1 MFKKISLDNNIPLL
15 LEATKELRS
24 VCIGIWVKVG
34 SRYEKE
40 NKNGI
45 SHFLE
50 HMYFKGTEGRSAR
63 DIAIESDSLG
73 GELNAFTSTEYTLF
87 YIKVLNEYIEK
98 AADLL
103 TDIFLNA
110 TFPESDIEKEKNIVL
125 EEIKMVEDNP
135 GDYVHDLFS
144 KNIWGEEGLGQ
155 SILGS
160 KETIDSFTRKDL
172 SEHIEQHYGTNDIV
186 VACSGNFQEDEL
198 VGYLNRTMGQL
209 KREGGHVVKQTPHY
223 RGGVNIIT
231 KEMSESHI
239 CLGLR
244 GLPYVSDQRYVLHLL
259 NTILGSGFSSRLF
272 QNIRENRGLAYSIY
286 SFHSAF
292 FDTGLWSV
300 YAGTDRSHV
309 SEVVNTD
316 DIPLLV
322 SHYLKKISISNDKRI
337 NGVSSPAL
345 QVLEH
350 YNWPGNVRQL
360 VNSLE
365 HAAITCK
372 TDTVDVSDLPDY
384 LFEEENA
391 DNNKPLAEK
400 EKIRDALTMFKGNR
414 TLAAKHLGI
423 SRVTLWKR
431 IKDYNITV

>member
-135 GDYVHDLFS
+135 GDYVHDLFC

-309 SEVVNTD
+309 SEVVN
-316 DIPLLV
+316 
-322 SHYLKKISISNDKRI
+322 ISVDEIRGLS
-337 NGVSSPAL
+337 GTV
-345 QVLEH
+345 
-350 YNWPGNVRQL
+350 
-360 VNSLE
+360 
-365 HAAITCK
+365 
-372 TDTVDVSDLPDY
+372 TVDDLERAKSQ
-384 LFEEENA
+384 L
-391 DNNKPLAEK
+391 
-400 EKIRDALTMFKGNR
+400 KGNLVLALES
-414 TLAAKHLGI
+414 TSNKMTNIAKQEIYYGKYFTPDEIIGMVESVTLDNIKDLAAKLAGDEDFA
-423 SRVTLWKR
+423 L
-431 IKDYNITV
+431 TVYGPVHEDDIRGSCKLFR

>member
-1 MFKKISLDNNIPLL
+1 MFKKIALDNNIPLII
-15 LEATKELRS
+15 ETTKDLRS
-24 VCIGIWVKVG
+24 VCIGLWVKVG

-50 HMYFKGTEGRSAR
+50 HMYFKGTASRSAR

-110 TFPESDIEKEKNIVL
+110 TFPESDMEKEKNIVL

-144 KNIWGEEGLGQ
+144 RNIWGEEGLGQ
-155 SILGS
+155 SILGRQ
-160 KETIDSFTRKDL
+160 ETIDSFTRKDL
-172 SEHIEQHYGTNDIV
+172 TEHIEQHYGTNDIV
-186 VACSGNFQEDEL
+186 IACSGNFQEDEL
-198 VGYLNRTMGQL
+198 VGHLNRTMGQL
-209 KREGGHVVKQTPHY
+209 KRQGGHVVKQTPNY

-231 KEMSESHI
+231 KDMSESHI

-272 QNIRENRGLAYSIY
+272 QNVRENRGLAYSIY
-286 SFHSAF
+286 SFHSAY

-300 YAGTDRSHV
+300 YAGTDKSHV
-309 SEVVNTD
+309 SEVVNITVDEIRGLSGTVTADDLERAKSQLKGNLILALESTSNKMTNIGKQELYYGKYFSPDEIISMVESVTLETIKDLAVKLARDENFALTVYGPVTED
-316 DIPLLV
+316 DI
-322 SHYLKKISISNDKRI
+322 R
-337 NGVSSPAL
+337 G
-345 QVLEH
+345 
-350 YNWPGNVRQL
+350 
-360 VNSLE
+360 
-365 HAAITCK
+365 TC
-372 TDTVDVSDLPDY
+372 T
-384 LFEEENA
+384 LF
-391 DNNKPLAEK
+391 
-400 EKIRDALTMFKGNR
+400 R
-414 TLAAKHLGI
+414 
-423 SRVTLWKR
+423 
-431 IKDYNITV
+431 

>member
-1 MFKKISLDNNIPLL
+1 M
-15 LEATKELRS
+15 EATKEPRS

-40 NKNGI
+40 SKNGI

-50 HMYFKGTEGRSAR
+50 HMFFKGTDRRSAR

-103 TDIFLNA
+103 TDIFLHS
-110 TFPESDIEKEKNIVL
+110 TFPEPDIEKEKNIVL

-135 GDYVHDLFS
+135 GDYVHDLFT

-155 SILGS
+155 SILGRR
-160 KETIDSFTRKDL
+160 ETIGSFTRKDL
-172 SEHIEQHYGTNDIV
+172 TDHIGQYYGTDNIV
-186 VACSGNFQEDEL
+186 VACSGNFREDAL
-198 VGYLNRTMGQL
+198 VEYLNRTMGQL
-209 KREGGHVVKQTPHY
+209 ARNGSHRVEQAPRY

-231 KEMSESHI
+231 KDMSESHI

-272 QNIRENRGLAYSIY
+272 QNVREIRGLVYSIY
-286 SFHSAF
+286 SFHSAY
-292 FDTGLWSV
+292 FDTGLWAV

-309 SEVVNTD
+309 SEVVNITVDEIRGLSDTVTADDLERAKSQLKGNLVLALESTSNKMTNIGKQEIYYGRYFSPDEIISMVESVTLEDIKNLAGNLAGEENFALTVYGPVHED
-316 DIPLLV
+316 DIKG
-322 SHYLKKISISNDKRI
+322 SCN
-337 NGVSSPAL
+337 
-345 QVLEH
+345 
-350 YNWPGNVRQL
+350 
-360 VNSLE
+360 
-365 HAAITCK
+365 
-372 TDTVDVSDLPDY
+372 
-384 LFEEENA
+384 LF
-391 DNNKPLAEK
+391 
-400 EKIRDALTMFKGNR
+400 R
-414 TLAAKHLGI
+414 
-423 SRVTLWKR
+423 
-431 IKDYNITV
+431 